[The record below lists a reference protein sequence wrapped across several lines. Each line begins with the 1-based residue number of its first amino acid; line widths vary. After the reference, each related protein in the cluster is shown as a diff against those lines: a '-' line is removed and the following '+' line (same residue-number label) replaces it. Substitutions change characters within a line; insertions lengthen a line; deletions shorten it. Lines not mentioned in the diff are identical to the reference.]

1 MIFLL
6 LFFSILSYA
15 QDFSQKTFTTGVRSS
30 YFLVSNEWDNTFM
43 YYIPEYSD
51 ETFGNSVGLRRKF
64 KFRIF
69 DYVSSNEK
77 VIVDPLDVSMEFF
90 SNNNSFQIGFLR
102 YQFSETFGLQ
112 LLDVANPRD
121 YSEFIFN
128 DLAWSKRSVFGVNDT
143 YKWNNFQVQLIVT
156 LWGMRRRRSQRTPA
170 ARTTRGPP
178 AASDT
183 PTARART

>member
-64 KFRIF
+64 KLRVF

-77 VIVDPLDVSMEFF
+77 VIVFTSIA
-90 SNNNSFQIGFLR
+90 IGL
-102 YQFSETFGLQ
+102 SHSTE
-112 LLDVANPRD
+112 
-121 YSEFIFN
+121 
-128 DLAWSKRSVFGVNDT
+128 WK
-143 YKWNNFQVQLIVT
+143 
-156 LWGMRRRRSQRTPA
+156 PA
-170 ARTTRGPP
+170 ATMHIL
-178 AASDT
+178 
-183 PTARART
+183 